1 MDSILTKQQVLALKL
16 LAKTNLAK
24 KFYFSGGTVLS
35 HFYLQH
41 RKSEDL
47 DFFCQEEFDPQ
58 SIIVALKSLKKD
70 LGFNSVDFQN
80 SFNRNLFFLRFNND
94 YILKLEFTYY
104 PFQQIEVPKVK
115 DGLMVDSAIDIAVNK
130 LFTIAQKPRGR
141 DYFDLYCLI
150 QKYGYKTENL
160 RMMAKQKFDWHVDP
174 LQLASRFNEVD
185 NHLDDPIIVQEI
197 KKVRLAEFFHQEAI
211 NFKNEIIR
219 K

>member
-1 MDSILTKQQVLALKL
+1 MNSILTKQQILALKL

-24 KFYFSGGTVLS
+24 KFYFSGGTALA
-35 HFYLQH
+35 HYYLQH

-47 DFFCQEEFDPQ
+47 DFFSQEEFDSQP
-58 SIIVALKSLKKD
+58 IIVALKSLKKD
-70 LGFNSVDFQN
+70 LKFVSIDFQN
-80 SFNRNLFFLRFNND
+80 SFNRNLFFLKFSNN
-94 YILKLEFTYY
+94 YIIKLEFTYY
-104 PFQQIEVPKVK
+104 PFTQVEKPKTK
-115 DGLMVDSAIDIAVNK
+115 DGLMIDSSIDIAINK

-150 QKYGYKTENL
+150 QKYGYKMENL

-174 LQLASRFNEVD
+174 LQLASRFNEID
-185 NHLDDPIIVQEI
+185 KHLDDPIII
-197 KKVRLAEFFHQEAI
+197 KKVDKNELIKFFQQEAI